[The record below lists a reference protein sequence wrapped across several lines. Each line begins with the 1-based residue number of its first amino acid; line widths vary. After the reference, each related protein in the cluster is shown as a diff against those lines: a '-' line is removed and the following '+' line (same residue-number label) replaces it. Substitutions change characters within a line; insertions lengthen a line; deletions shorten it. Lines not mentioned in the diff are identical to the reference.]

1 MNKWRNRCFFPQM
14 DLKNYAHYL
23 EKCVREKYNDSV
35 QTLLWT
41 ALYDYI
47 IDIILLKVILI
58 YQTCM
63 ECAVPSLSFMIR

>member
-1 MNKWRNRCFFPQM
+1 M

-23 EKCVREKYNDSV
+23 EKCVRERYNDSV

-41 ALYDYI
+41 AVYDYI
-47 IDIILLKVILI
+47 IDILLLKFTLI

-63 ECAVPSLSFMIR
+63 ECAVALLFSMIK

>member
-1 MNKWRNRCFFPQM
+1 M

-23 EKCVREKYNDSV
+23 EKCVRERERERYNDSV

-41 ALYDYI
+41 AVYDYI
-47 IDIILLKVILI
+47 IDILLLKFTSI

-63 ECAVPSLSFMIR
+63 ECAVALLFSMIR